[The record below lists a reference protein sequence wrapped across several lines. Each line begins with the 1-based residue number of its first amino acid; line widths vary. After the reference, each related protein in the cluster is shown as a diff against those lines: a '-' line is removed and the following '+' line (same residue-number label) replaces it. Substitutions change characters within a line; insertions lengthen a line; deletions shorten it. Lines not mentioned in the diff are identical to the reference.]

1 MTLRDCKV
9 MFGVTL
15 ELSYGYYHSFENLG
29 LWLIWQFCLH
39 RDALVARAKISA
51 EWQGFVNACVGE
63 NISVNIGGW

>member
-9 MFGVTL
+9 MFRVTL

-39 RDALVARAKISA
+39 RDALVAKSKDFCRVARFC
-51 EWQGFVNACVGE
+51 ECVCRRE
-63 NISVNIGGW
+63 H